1 MSGIKGMK
9 GGGGAR
15 LGAGRKPRQPAVTMP
30 TDATAFLT
38 AVMMGEIIPSVQQL
52 HAATTLAKL
61 KASPVGGKKE
71 QKNEAAAAISTGR
84 FSARPPP
91 LKLVDG

>member
-1 MSGIKGMK
+1 MV
-9 GGGGAR
+9 GA
-15 LGAGRKPRQPAVTMP
+15 V
-30 TDATAFLT
+30 
-38 AVMMGEIIPSVQQL
+38 IPSPAQL

-84 FSARPPP
+84 FSARPRP
-91 LKLVDG
+91 LKLVGADLGKG